1 MLYQLS
7 YTHQIRPRLCESR
20 PQCIGSVTAV
30 DEAIRSYH
38 ARRGRLSQRQ
48 REALTWGSAY
58 DVASMP
64 DPLDLDD
71 IFGRRAPRILEI
83 GSGLGDAVLLMAAE
97 NPDVDYIAAD
107 VHTKG
112 IARTLLQ
119 MQERGL
125 TNVRVAHCDALDLL
139 ARRLAPA
146 SLRSVLVFFPDP
158 WPKSRHHKRR
168 LVREQF
174 ASAVVR
180 VLEPGG
186 TLHLATD
193 DREYARVM
201 REVLGRFPALTSIH
215 DGPRVEQRPRTKY
228 ELAGERA
235 GRHAIDLMYRLQA
248 ASMS

>member
-1 MLYQLS
+1 M
-7 YTHQIRPRLCESR
+7 
-20 PQCIGSVTAV
+20 TAV
-30 DEAIRSYH
+30 NQAIRSYH
-38 ARRGRLSQRQ
+38 ARRGRLSLRQ

-71 IFGRRAPRILEI
+71 VFGRRAPRILEI
-83 GSGLGDAVLLMAAE
+83 GSGLGDTVLLMAAE
-97 NPDVDYIAAD
+97 NPDLDFIAAD

-119 MQERGL
+119 MRERGL
-125 TNVRVAHCDALDLL
+125 SNVRVVHGDALDLL
-139 ARRLAPA
+139 TSRLAAA
-146 SLRSVLVFFPDP
+146 SMRSVLVFFPDP

-174 ASAVVR
+174 ATAVSR

-193 DREYARVM
+193 DRDYAQVM
-201 REVLGRFPALTSIH
+201 REVLGRHPELVCIH

-228 ELAGERA
+228 EQAGERA